1 MLELRIDTDLQTAL
15 PAEIGFNFD
24 ELKAALAERLEHYNS
39 LIVTEDGIK
48 EAKAD
53 RAKLNKLRTAI
64 DTRRKDIKREYM
76 RPYMEFE
83 GKIKELT
90 LLIDQPIG
98 AIDAQLSDYEQ
109 RRKQA
114 KMQRVQEAYEGII
127 PKNMSDIIP
136 LQKIMDQK
144 WLNATTTMKSVEEEL
159 QTWRKRV
166 EADCMTL
173 DAVEDE
179 YRTAA
184 LKVYMDTLDIA
195 RAVKH
200 RDELKEAKA
209 AFLAREAERKARL
222 EAQKA
227 QEEALKAKEEELAAQ
242 MAKEAVEAK
251 MEAQSA
257 PGPMPEAPQEK
268 RYVLR
273 LEFNV
278 TRAQAVELRN
288 FIDQE
293 HIEYRKI

>member
-24 ELKAALAERLEHYNS
+24 ELKAELAERLEHYNG

-48 EAKAD
+48 EAKTD

-64 DTRRKDIKREYM
+64 DTRRKDIKKEYLK
-76 RPYMEFE
+76 PYAEFE

-90 LLIDQPIG
+90 VLIDQPIR
-98 AIDAQLSDYEQ
+98 AIDTQLADYEQ
-109 RRKQA
+109 RRKEA
-114 KMQRVQEAYEGII
+114 KLQRVQEAYEEII

-166 EADCMTL
+166 EADCMVL
-173 DAVEDE
+173 DSVEDE

-209 AFLAREAERKARL
+209 AFLAREAEKKARL

-227 QEEALKAKEEELAAQ
+227 QEEALKAKAEELAAQ
-242 MAKEAVEAK
+242 QAKTAVEAK
-251 MEAQSA
+251 MEAQTA
-257 PGPMPEAPQEK
+257 PEPVPGSPQEK
-268 RYVLR
+268 RYLLR

-278 TRAQAVELRN
+278 TRTQAVALRN